1 MGELKKLR
9 VLDLEENR
17 LELLPN
23 EIGKFVSILFVF
35 CFFFV
40 AVFVVVL
47 IIVLSINLQLSV

>member
-35 CFFFV
+35 CLFLLLF
-40 AVFVVVL
+40 L
-47 IIVLSINLQLSV
+47 LLCMVLSINLQ

>member
-23 EIGKFVSILFVF
+23 EIGKFVSIFLL
-35 CFFFV
+35 FV
-40 AVFVVVL
+40 AVFVVVHGP
-47 IIVLSINLQLSV
+47 IN